1 MCKSAVHLH
10 MHTQMVYGIFCSNI
24 GFVYIAT
31 QLLLLWIWFGGTLLH
46 MWECEY
52 KWPDQ
57 LHMPS
62 CLCNHYFMQLLIN
75 YHASVTS
82 CDPFLYTAL
91 HIILLVLCLYARYIR
106 LVQAVYSFI
115 TLKIYVGLNI
125 FPWCVG
131 HSGASSLAHVIW
143 NRLQGCDC
151 GMNRHWDWRCA
162 HSWRHCQ
169 STIPKSSMSTRFGFC
184 VCVGCSVSHGFSG

>member
-52 KWPDQ
+52 KRPDQ
-57 LHMPS
+57 LQMPS

-125 FPWCVG
+125 FPWCIG
-131 HSGASSLAHVIW
+131 HSGASSLA
-143 NRLQGCDC
+143 
-151 GMNRHWDWRCA
+151 RHLKQASGVWLWYE
-162 HSWRHCQ
+162 
-169 STIPKSSMSTRFGFC
+169 STLGLKMCTFMKTLSKHDPQKQ
-184 VCVGCSVSHGFSG
+184 HEY